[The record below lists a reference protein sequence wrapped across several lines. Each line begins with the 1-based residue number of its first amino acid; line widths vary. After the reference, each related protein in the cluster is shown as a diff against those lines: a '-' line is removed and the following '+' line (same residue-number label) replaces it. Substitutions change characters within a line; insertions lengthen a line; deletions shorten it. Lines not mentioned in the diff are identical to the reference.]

1 MKQMPTVISAIPNE
15 ALFHYGKST
24 TVCSEKHTH
33 YVCDPADAVHPH
45 LDYIED
51 PNYLL

>member
-1 MKQMPTVISAIPNE
+1 MRLYFIMV
-15 ALFHYGKST
+15 HT
-24 TVCSEKHTH
+24 TVCSEKDTH